1 MKQLI
6 LLFSLFVLVITNVYS
21 QEKQDPK
28 YVREANFAFNSGN
41 YFEAAPKCEDA
52 FKKLGVKGSLKQK
65 GDMAFKVAESYRN
78 MERYDKANE
87 WYGVCLELRYFDVK
101 PDIYYYKANM
111 QRMLKDF
118 NGAAKTYKEYKRV
131 APESKQKE
139 IDALITGCETYKG
152 FEDFESKIVAKVE
165 SKINTKEF
173 DMAPSFADKKG
184 KKIYFSSSREDA
196 FGKDRDPITGQ
207 KYMDIFVAEYDD
219 KMNPINVKSIDLKGI
234 INTAENE
241 GSVCFDSKKKT
252 MYFTRCPN
260 KEKSMLG
267 CDIWMADLNGEDFD
281 NITKIKLK
289 ENDTI
294 SVGHPCISEDGMMMV
309 FASDMVKN
317 SLGEKSYG
325 GRDLW
330 YVNYNKRDK
339 LWDSVPKNMG
349 PIFNT
354 SGNELFPS
362 LGPKGQ
368 LFFASDG
375 LPGIGG
381 LDIFS
386 AERVGTENKWVNP
399 KNMGTPFNSPGNDYA
414 MCDFDGKS
422 GFFTSERKTSSS
434 VEYTPDIWSYS
445 VPPNLYDLRVV
456 VYELGNK
463 NEKIGD
469 ALVEVTSS
477 DGDKWNGKTSNDKE
491 NKTKYGKTEKW
502 EIKSD
507 KSRYILGDRS
517 YSIKASKARYFTNTL
532 GSKISTIDLDNS
544 QSFLIEIPL
553 IPIEIR
559 TPEVRYPLD
568 QWSFI
573 NDATCMS
580 LDSLKFLEN
589 LLKDNP
595 ALVIELYSHTD
606 ARDTEIHN
614 QALSEN
620 RAKAVYTYLVDQKGI
635 DPRRIK
641 PIGRGEAE
649 PSKWIDEKGVEQVL
663 NETYINQFKATDKT
677 KYEKLHQ
684 INRRTTVKVVFQPG
698 TTDIPMEFDA
708 ATAPPADP
716 KYKVFINPL
725 PR

>member
-1 MKQLI
+1 MKHLI
-6 LLFSLFVLVITNVYS
+6 VLFSLFVLGITTVYS

-28 YVREANFAFNSGN
+28 YVREANFAFSSGN
-41 YFEAAPKCEDA
+41 FFEAAPKCEDA

-87 WYGVCLELRYFDVK
+87 WYGVCLELRYFDIK
-101 PDIYYYKANM
+101 PEIYYFKANM

-118 NGAAKTYKEYKRV
+118 TGAAKTYKEYKRF

-139 IDALITGCETYKG
+139 LDALIAGCETYKG
-152 FEDFESKIVAKVE
+152 FEEFESKIVAKVE
-165 SKINTKEF
+165 TKINTKEF

-219 KMNPINVKSIDLKGI
+219 KMNPINVKSIDTKGI

-241 GSVCFDSKKKT
+241 GSVCFDAKKKT

-260 KEKSMLG
+260 KEKAQLG
-267 CDIWMADLNGEDFD
+267 CNIWMTELNGEDFD
-281 NITKIKLK
+281 NITKINLK
-289 ENDTI
+289 SNDTV
-294 SVGHPCISEDGMMMV
+294 SVGHPCLSEDGMMLI
-309 FASDMVKN
+309 FASDMVEN
-317 SLGEKSYG
+317 SLGEKSFG

-349 PIFNT
+349 SIFNT
-354 SGNELFPS
+354 GGNELFPS

-368 LFFASDG
+368 IFFASDG

-386 AERVGTENKWVNP
+386 AEKVGTENKWINP
-399 KNMGTPFNSPGNDYA
+399 KNIGTPFNSSGNDYA

-463 NEKIGD
+463 NKKIEGAKVVVTEVEGQTWEGTTEKTGR
-469 ALVEVTSS
+469 
-477 DGDKWNGKTSNDKE
+477 
-491 NKTKYGKTEKW
+491 TEKW
-502 EIKSD
+502 VERKD
-507 KSRYILGDRS
+507 KSRYITEGHD
-517 YSIKASKARYFTNTL
+517 YQIKSSKARYFTDKNGAKFTTR
-532 GSKISTIDLDNS
+532 GLDNS

-595 ALVIELYSHTD
+595 TLVIELYSHTD

-620 RAKAVYTYLVDQKGI
+620 RAKAVYNYLVDQKGI

-649 PSKWIDEKGVEQVL
+649 PAKWMDEKGLEQVL
-663 NETYINQFKATDKT
+663 NETYINQFKTTDKA

-684 INRRTTVKVVFQPG
+684 INRRTTVKIVFQPG
-698 TTDIPMEFDA
+698 STDLPMEFDP
-708 ATAPPADP
+708 ATAAPADP

>member
-6 LLFSLFVLVITNVYS
+6 LLFALFVLGVTNVYS
-21 QEKQDPK
+21 QQKQDPK
-28 YVREANFAFNSGN
+28 YVREANLAFNSGK
-41 YFEAAPKCEDA
+41 YFEAIPKCEGA

-65 GDMAFKVAESYRN
+65 GDMAYKVAESYRN
-78 MERYDKANE
+78 LERYDKANE

-101 PDIYYYKANM
+101 PEIYYFKANM

-118 NGAAKTYKEYKRV
+118 SGASKTYKEYKRL

-139 IDALITGCETYKG
+139 IDALIAGCETFKG

-165 SKINTKEF
+165 TKINTKEF

-196 FGKDRDPITGQ
+196 FGKERDPITGQ

-219 KMNPINVKSIDLKGI
+219 KMNPINVKSIDTKGI

-260 KEKSMLG
+260 KAKAELG
-267 CDIWMADLNGEDFD
+267 CDIWMTDLNGEDFD
-281 NITKIKLK
+281 NITKINLK
-289 ENDTI
+289 ANDTI
-294 SVGHPCISEDGMMMV
+294 SVGHPCLTEDGMMLIFV
-309 FASDMVKN
+309 SDMVEN
-317 SLGEKSYG
+317 ILGEKSFG

-330 YVNYNKRDK
+330 YVSYNKKEK
-339 LWDSVPKNMG
+339 LWDSIPKNMG

-354 SGNELFPS
+354 GGNELFPS

-386 AERVGTENKWVNP
+386 AERVGAENKWINP
-399 KNMGTPFNSPGNDYA
+399 KNIGTPFNSPGNDYA

-434 VEYTPDIWSYS
+434 VEYTPDIWSYN

-463 NEKIGD
+463 NKKIEG
-469 ALVEVTSS
+469 AKVVVTETN
-477 DGDKWNGKTSNDKE
+477 GQTWEGTTDKTGR
-491 NKTKYGKTEKW
+491 TEKW
-502 EIKSD
+502 VERKD
-507 KSRYILGDRS
+507 KSRYITEGND
-517 YSIKASKARYFTNTL
+517 YQIKSSKARYFTDKNGAKFTTK
-532 GSKISTIDLDNS
+532 GLDNS

-559 TPEVRYPLD
+559 TPEIRYPLD
-568 QWSFI
+568 QWTFI
-573 NDATCMS
+573 NDASCKS

-595 ALVIELYSHTD
+595 TLVIELYSHTD

-620 RAKAVYTYLVDQKGI
+620 RAKAVYTYLVDQKGV

-649 PSKWIDEKGVEQVL
+649 PAKWMDEKGVEQVL
-663 NETYINQFKATDKT
+663 TETYINQFKATDKV
-677 KYEKLHQ
+677 KFEKLHQ
-684 INRRTTVKVVFQPG
+684 INRRTTVKVVFQAG
-698 TTDIPMEFDA
+698 STDIPAEFDP

>member
-1 MKQLI
+1 MNRLI
-6 LLFSLFVLVITNVYS
+6 LLFSLIVLAIANVYS
-21 QEKQDPK
+21 QEKQEPK
-28 YVREANFAFNSGN
+28 HVREANLAFNSGK
-41 YFEAAPKCEDA
+41 YFEAIPKCESA

-78 MERYDKANE
+78 LDRYDKANE
-87 WYGVCLELRYFDVK
+87 WYGVCLELRYFNIK
-101 PDIYYYKANM
+101 PEVYYFKANM

-118 NGAAKTYKEYKRV
+118 AGAAKSYKEFKRL
-131 APESKQKE
+131 APESKHKE
-139 IDALITGCETYKG
+139 IDALIDGCETYKG
-152 FEDFESKIVAKVE
+152 FEEIESKIVAKVE
-165 SKINTKEF
+165 TKINTKEF

-196 FGKDRDPITGQ
+196 FGKERDPITGQ

-219 KMNPINVKSIDLKGI
+219 KMNPINIKSIDTKGI

-260 KEKSMLG
+260 KAKAELG
-267 CDIWMADLNGEDFD
+267 CDIWMTDLNGEDFD
-281 NITKIKLK
+281 NVTKINLK
-289 ENDTI
+289 ANDTI
-294 SVGHPCISEDGMMMV
+294 SVGHPCLTEDGMMLIFV
-309 FASDMVKN
+309 SDMVENK
-317 SLGEKSYG
+317 LGEKSFG

-330 YVNYNKRDK
+330 YVNYYKK
-339 LWDSVPKNMG
+339 EKIWDSIPKNMG
-349 PIFNT
+349 PTFNT

-362 LGPKGQ
+362 FGSKGQ

-386 AERVGTENKWVNP
+386 AERVGIENKWVNP
-399 KNMGTPFNSPGNDYA
+399 KNIGTPFNSPGNDYA

-445 VPPNLYDLRVV
+445 IPPNLYDLRVV

-463 NEKIGD
+463 NKKIEGAKVVVTEVDGQTWEGVSEKAGR
-469 ALVEVTSS
+469 
-477 DGDKWNGKTSNDKE
+477 
-491 NKTKYGKTEKW
+491 TEKW
-502 EIKSD
+502 TERKD
-507 KSRYILGDRS
+507 KSRYITEGND
-517 YSIKASKARYFTNTL
+517 YQIKSSKARYFTYKNGAKFTTK
-532 GSKISTIDLDNS
+532 GLDNS

-568 QWSFI
+568 KWSFI
-573 NDATCMS
+573 HDATCMS

-595 ALVIELYSHTD
+595 TLIVELYSHTD

-620 RAKAVYTYLVDQKGI
+620 RAKSVYNYLVNEKGI

-649 PSKWIDEKGVEQVL
+649 PAKWKDEKDIERVL
-663 NETYINQFKATDKT
+663 NETFINQFKASDKA
-677 KYEKLHQ
+677 KFERLHQ
-684 INRRTTVKVVFQPG
+684 INRRTTVKIVFQPG
-698 TTDIPMEFDA
+698 TDIPVEFDA
-708 ATAPPADP
+708 ASAPPADP
-716 KYKVFINPL
+716 KYKAYIDPL

>member
-6 LLFSLFVLVITNVYS
+6 LFFSLFVLGVTNVYS

-28 YVREANFAFNSGN
+28 YVRDANLAFNSGN
-41 YFEAAPKCEDA
+41 YFEAVPKCEDA

-65 GDMAFKVAESYRN
+65 GDMAFKVAECYRN
-78 MERYDKANE
+78 MERYEKANE
-87 WYGVCLELRYFDVK
+87 WYGVCLELRYFDINPEV
-101 PDIYYYKANM
+101 YYHKANM
-111 QRMLKDF
+111 QRMLRDYS
-118 NGAAKTYKEYKRV
+118 GASKTYKEYKRV
-131 APESKQKE
+131 APESRQKE
-139 IDALITGCETYKG
+139 IDALIAGCDKFKDFDADESKFVVKCET
-152 FEDFESKIVAKVE
+152 
-165 SKINTKEF
+165 KINTKEF
-173 DMAPSFADKKG
+173 DMAPAFADKKG

-219 KMNPINVKSIDLKGI
+219 KMNPINVKSIDTKGI
-234 INTAENE
+234 VNTAENE
-241 GSVCFDSKKKT
+241 GSMCFDSKKKT

-260 KEKSMLG
+260 KARASLG
-267 CDIWMADLNGEDFD
+267 CDIWMVDLNGEDFD
-281 NITKIKLK
+281 NLTKISLK
-289 ENDTI
+289 SNDTV
-294 SVGHPCISEDGMMMV
+294 SVGHPCVTEDGTMLI
-309 FASDMVKN
+309 FASDMVEN

-330 YVNYNKRDK
+330 YVMYNKRDK
-339 LWDSVPKNMG
+339 MWDSIPKNMG
-349 PIFNT
+349 PVFNT
-354 SGNELFPS
+354 GGNELFPT

-375 LPGIGG
+375 HPGIGG

-386 AERVGTENKWVNP
+386 AERVGTENKWANP
-399 KNMGTPFNSPGNDYA
+399 KNLGYPFNSTGNDYA

-445 VPPNLYDLRVV
+445 LPPNLYDLRVV

-463 NEKIGD
+463 NKKIEG
-469 ALVEVTSS
+469 AKVVVTEVNGQTWE
-477 DGDKWNGKTSNDKE
+477 GTTDKTGR
-491 NKTKYGKTEKW
+491 TEKW
-502 EIKSD
+502 VERKD
-507 KSRYILGDRS
+507 KSRYITEGND
-517 YSIKASKARYFTNTL
+517 YQIKASKARYFTDKNGAKFTTK
-532 GSKISTIDLDNS
+532 GLDNS

-568 QWSFI
+568 KWSFI

-595 ALVIELYSHTD
+595 TLVIELYSHTD

-620 RAKAVYTYLVDQKGI
+620 RAKAVYNYLVDQKGI

-649 PSKWIDEKGVEQVL
+649 PAKWIDESGKEVVL
-663 NETYINQFKATDKT
+663 TETYINQFKTTDKA
-677 KYEKLHQ
+677 KFERLHQ

-698 TTDIPMEFDA
+698 TTDIPVEFDP

-716 KYKVFINPL
+716 KYKVYIDPL